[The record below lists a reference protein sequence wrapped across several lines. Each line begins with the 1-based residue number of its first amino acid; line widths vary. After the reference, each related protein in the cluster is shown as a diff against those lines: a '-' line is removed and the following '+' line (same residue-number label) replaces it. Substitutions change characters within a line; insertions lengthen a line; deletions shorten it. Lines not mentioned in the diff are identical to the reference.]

1 MTDEIEELEDPIE
14 LESVDDTRIFT
25 PDRSVLNH
33 PEVSEIDHN
42 YGGSSFPCAI
52 LDRDMQI
59 VWTNMSFGEHFPE
72 VTDAN
77 AHIASFFS
85 LVEGSSPN
93 TLFDG
98 VRQKALGFSWR
109 GQIELIRTDHAR
121 VIANLLVGPISRSP
135 RISRGEAPQNE
146 EPNSQHQTDRPAD
159 GDPPDVDG
167 PLAFLA
173 IIDDISDHHR
183 NLVRGTFS
191 SLLEASLLKDNDTG
205 LHVGR
210 VNEYCRLISEKLA
223 QSGAYAEI
231 DYEFVDTISFVA
243 AMHDV
248 GKIGTP
254 DDILNKGGPLEDW
267 EWDVMREHTINGA
280 YILNTYPAPM
290 AKQIALFHHEWWNG
304 SGYPYAISGTMI
316 PLEARIV
323 ALADVY
329 DALRMK
335 RAYKKA
341 FTHDEACEEIG
352 KGVES
357 HFDPELA
364 EIFLDSSE
372 MLNDVY
378 ERLKDPDS
386 DRPEE

>member
-1 MTDEIEELEDPIE
+1 MSDELEEPFE
-14 LESVDDTRIFT
+14 LESIDDSRVFA
-25 PDRSVLNH
+25 PDRSVLEH
-33 PEVSEIDHN
+33 PEVIEIDRS
-42 YGGSSFPCAI
+42 YRGSSFPCAI
-52 LDRDMQI
+52 LDSELHI
-59 VWTNMSFGEHFPE
+59 VWANGSFDEHFPS
-72 VTDAN
+72 VTDMN

-85 LVEGSSPN
+85 LIDQKNAIP
-93 TLFDG
+93 LIDQI
-98 VRQKALGFSWR
+98 RQNDSGYSWR
-109 GQIELIRTDHAR
+109 GHVELNRPDHAR
-121 VIANLLVGPISRSP
+121 VMANLLIGPINRRQFPEGQTYAESDSDAPTKSP
-135 RISRGEAPQNE
+135 QVAESQDVE
-146 EPNSQHQTDRPAD
+146 EPI
-159 GDPPDVDG
+159 
-167 PLAFLA
+167 AFLA
-173 IIDDISDHHR
+173 IVDDISDHHR
-183 NLVRGTFS
+183 ELIRGTFS

-223 QSGAYAEI
+223 RSSRFSEI

-280 YILNTYPAPM
+280 YILNTYPRPM

-341 FTHDEACEEIG
+341 FSHDESCEEIR
-352 KGVES
+352 KGIDS

-364 EIFLDSSE
+364 ELFLEDAE

-378 ERLKDPDS
+378 ERLRDPDS
-386 DRPEE
+386 DSPEA